1 MCTGYVHYVR
11 SPLGDNSRQRTILR
25 VVEPEQYYMHCL
37 SSSISSCIMPYVLI
51 PVQRIAASHWLHSR
65 HRSSL
70 IRLAHSPYKS
80 TEAVTLYFSASF
92 LTSKINTK
100 SSSLAVIAYIGVLLT
115 TMATPSNNHLVALC
129 YEFFQVQHLRTR
141 ITIPNDPETIS

>member
-1 MCTGYVHYVR
+1 MCTGYVHYFR
-11 SPLGDNSRQRTILR
+11 SPLGDNSRRHTILR
-25 VVEPEQYYMHCL
+25 VVELQQYYMHRL
-37 SSSISSCIMPYVLI
+37 SSSISSWITPHVLI
-51 PVQRIAASHWLHSR
+51 PVQRIAVRHWLNSR

-100 SSSLAVIAYIGVLLT
+100 SSSLAIIAYIGVLPT

-129 YEFFQVQHLRTR
+129 YGFFQVQHLRTR
-141 ITIPNDPETIS
+141 ITIHNDPKIIS